1 LPCRKVIPRLSGMA
15 SDEGRDGAAAAEI
28 APDEAARAI
37 SAIDASRSWL
47 ADRIIAPGWYH
58 LAFGLLAGG
67 AIAEA
72 EMRSWVLFAWSVVG
86 YTVGC
91 GALMWLNQRRVGV
104 AMTYF
109 DACTRAIFTGHVLA
123 LSALIAVA
131 CWLDLDRGIR
141 GTFLAA
147 GVLAVPLTVV
157 SGRWTD
163 KLLRARLQ
171 AGR

>member
-1 LPCRKVIPRLSGMA
+1 MPRLSIMA
-15 SDEGRDGAAAAEI
+15 SDEDQDSAAAAEI
-28 APDEAARAI
+28 APGEAA
-37 SAIDASRSWL
+37 SAIAAIDGSRSWL

-58 LAFGLLAGG
+58 LALGLLAGG

-72 EMRSWVLFAWSVVG
+72 ELRSWALFAWSVAA

-104 AMTYF
+104 AMKYF
-109 DACTRAIFTGHVLA
+109 DTCTRAIFGGHVLT

-141 GTFLAA
+141 GAFLAA
-147 GVLAVPLTVV
+147 GVLSVPLAVV
-157 SGRWTD
+157 FGRWTD

-171 AGR
+171 TGQ